1 MIIVLK
7 QDAKTEDV
15 TRIEKTIEE
24 KGLQGSWKINENRVC
39 IHEGT

>member
-7 QDAKTEDV
+7 QEAITEDV

-24 KGLQGSWKINENRVC
+24 KGLQGS
-39 IHEGT
+39 

>member
-15 TRIEKTIEE
+15 TKLLKKKDYKFMFQKEKI
-24 KGLQGSWKINENRVC
+24 KQ
-39 IHEGT
+39 

>member
-24 KGLQGSWKINENRVC
+24 IPIKKLQTLCTLIKKEIV
-39 IHEGT
+39 

>member
-7 QDAKTEDV
+7 QEAKTEDV

-24 KGLQGSWKINENRVC
+24 KRTTKFMFQKEKIKQ
-39 IHEGT
+39 